1 YGPSEEGE
9 GSNPVMSEARTRNLK
24 DPAASQYGSSQGG
37 SSSIPGTFD
46 PRTQNFNNRAASQYY
61 PSEGDSGSNPVAS
74 ESRTRNF
81 DNSASS
87 SNIEKLN
94 RKHVSGNG
102 SGPKVTS
109 KASRISDVREPS
121 AGGVTEA
128 GTDQLNSTSCEEW
141 KTWIHSPFDG
151 SPCGDPHRP
160 RDVSGNWE
168 ICKFISEDLNA
179 VDIPCYC
186 SGNYATCCGN
196 LTRIPQF
203 QPEIL
208 YLNFSHNGLA
218 TLDDDTLQNVTQ
230 LQWLILN
237 KNHISHVTQNAFR
250 GMTSLECLEMAH
262 NNIRIRVRPKNFT
275 IAVNKVSTLKLL
287 ALNFT
292 QFAKER
298 MKGPGVEYIMRNLR
312 LPNLTKL
319 FVSGGEMEQL
329 YLSDVTNLINLQ
341 ALSVASHSILK
352 LSPCREQS
360 FNADN
365 NACVSKNSSGAS
377 EGSEGGSDSHSD
389 FCRSFQLPSLRLLDL
404 AYNLLVTFP
413 NFCQDEK
420 EGNTSVLPG
429 LMYLSLSLNAIV
441 NPRAHQMQCLPELVS
456 LALTGNP
463 LRRIKSRAF
472 RGFPKLYHLDL
483 RLHASNFHPDLFL
496 GSNLTWLD
504 LSYNVFRFVSPERL
518 RQILKPLY
526 TVRQLYMAELGLFNI
541 PSTITS
547 TFVDLEIFWFN
558 ANLVSGLQPNTFE
571 NLTRLTDLNLRDNL
585 LTSPN
590 IEAIRRL
597 TRGKGRNVTVKVNL
611 GWNPYSCTCDL
622 LDFLHMLKRS
632 YTEDTGGGGAL
643 GVIADYDTDAALE
656 IVGDQF
662 KCYSPAHVENTSLFD
677 LEMTQQ
683 MCLLTVQQV
692 IMIHCICIIAILAVV
707 IYSVLYR
714 YRWQVRFWLYT
725 VHVRWNKQQDDHRPC
740 HRSRYGA
747 FVSYCQHDSNFI
759 LTKMLPSLECGYRLP
774 LCIHERDF
782 VPGRYISQNIV
793 ERMEESDHILLVLSN
808 AFLRDDWCRFELFV
822 AQQYGL
828 IHHRIPITVLLL
840 EPLDVELMDGHVIIM
855 LQSPALEWPGPEG
868 TDRQRDMFWRRLG
881 ESLTSSQ
888 R

>member
-1 YGPSEEGE
+1 MDPDLFVGSQLDTVVLSYNVFRYVGPERLEKLLRPLSGVRKLE
-9 GSNPVMSEARTRNLK
+9 MSEIGLDKIPEVITREFVNLKSLGVKSNVISGLPADAFRNLTELNHLDLMEQEILICTVCLIVIGGIILYAILYRFYQLWKK
-24 DPAASQYGSSQGG
+24 DETCRCASTNETSS
-37 SSSIPGTFD
+37 
-46 PRTQNFNNRAASQYY
+46 R
-61 PSEGDSGSNPVAS
+61 
-74 ESRTRNF
+74 
-81 DNSASS
+81 
-87 SNIEKLN
+87 
-94 RKHVSGNG
+94 
-102 SGPKVTS
+102 
-109 KASRISDVREPS
+109 
-121 AGGVTEA
+121 
-128 GTDQLNSTSCEEW
+128 
-141 KTWIHSPFDG
+141 
-151 SPCGDPHRP
+151 
-160 RDVSGNWE
+160 
-168 ICKFISEDLNA
+168 
-179 VDIPCYC
+179 
-186 SGNYATCCGN
+186 
-196 LTRIPQF
+196 F

-319 FVSGGEMEQL
+319 FTTTTTVVLVLVVVVVVMMTTTTAAAATMMTTTMTMMMMMMTTTTTITMMMT
-329 YLSDVTNLINLQ
+329 VVAMVIVVVVVVVAAAAAAMMMMMMMMICRFTNVMFIEKEAFN
-341 ALSVASHSILK
+341 HS
-352 LSPCREQS
+352 
-360 FNADN
+360 
-365 NACVSKNSSGAS
+365 
-377 EGSEGGSDSHSD
+377 
-389 FCRSFQLPSLRLLDL
+389 SLR
-404 AYNLLVTFP
+404 
-413 NFCQDEK
+413 E
-420 EGNTSVLPG
+420 
-429 LMYLSLSLNAIV
+429 LNV
-441 NPRAHQMQCLPELVS
+441 QSSNW
-456 LALTGNP
+456 
-463 LRRIKSRAF
+463 F
-472 RGFPKLYHLDL
+472 FD

-714 YRWQVRFWLYT
+714 
-725 VHVRWNKQQDDHRPC
+725 
-740 HRSRYGA
+740 
-747 FVSYCQHDSNFI
+747 
-759 LTKMLPSLECGYRLP
+759 
-774 LCIHERDF
+774 
-782 VPGRYISQNIV
+782 
-793 ERMEESDHILLVLSN
+793 
-808 AFLRDDWCRFELFV
+808 
-822 AQQYGL
+822 
-828 IHHRIPITVLLL
+828 
-840 EPLDVELMDGHVIIM
+840 
-855 LQSPALEWPGPEG
+855 
-868 TDRQRDMFWRRLG
+868 
-881 ESLTSSQ
+881 
-888 R
+888 